1 MTIEAHRDIPAVR
14 RLTALDTAQA
24 LLRSARGRS
33 YTEDQA
39 FDELLDASMR
49 FHVDIVDLC
58 EALTDLA
65 TGPGTIQ
72 GLRRTVHG
80 HRRAHTVAA
89 ELWGPLLDRRTASA
103 EN

>member
-1 MTIEAHRDIPAVR
+1 MTIEAHRATPAER
-14 RLTALDTAQA
+14 RLTALDTAQT
-24 LLRSARGRS
+24 LLISARGSS

-58 EALTDLA
+58 EALIDLA
-65 TGPGTIQ
+65 SGSDTFPD
-72 GLRRTVHG
+72 G
-80 HRRAHTVAA
+80 HRRAGTVAD
-89 ELWGPLLDRRTASA
+89 ELWGPLLARSTSPA

>member
-1 MTIEAHRDIPAVR
+1 MTIEAHRDNPAVR

-58 EALTDLA
+58 EALTDL
-65 TGPGTIQ
+65 TSGPGT
-72 GLRRTVHG
+72 TVQG
-80 HRRAHTVAA
+80 HRRAHTVAT
-89 ELWGPLLDRRTASA
+89 ELWGRLIDRRTAPA

>member
-14 RLTALDTAQA
+14 RLTALDTAQT

-33 YTEDQA
+33 YSEDQA

-58 EALTDLA
+58 EALTDL
-65 TGPGTIQ
+65 TTTSD
-72 GLRRTVHG
+72 TVPAQ
-80 HRRAHTVAA
+80 RRAHTVATD
-89 ELWGPLLDRRTASA
+89 LWGALIDRSA
-103 EN
+103 TTVEN